1 MHSKLILKAV
11 LFFASYAI
19 AMPCYC
25 EILQVSTEKLNAA
38 LLQKSAPIVVDVR
51 SGYDFEKKHIL
62 GAVNAPYNAID
73 KAGLPKDSE
82 LVLYCGNEKC
92 PLSHLAAKT
101 LEGAGYKNVKVLAGG
116 LDEWKKK
123 GFKVEAGGQV
133 KQKKPAVN
141 TGAVSASAL
150 KKKIKSGGPVVIDT
164 RPEKEFLAG
173 HIPGARNIPLENL
186 KTQTSG
192 LTAGSEVVVYD
203 RQNTRTVEAV
213 KMLAAEGLK
222 VSELSGGLQVWSA
235 KKYPL
240 ETGANK

>member
-1 MHSKLILKAV
+1 MV
-11 LFFASYAI
+11 LFLASYAI

-25 EILQVSTEKLNAA
+25 EISQVSTEKLNEM
-38 LLQKSAPIVVDVR
+38 LSQKSEPTVVDVR

-101 LEGAGYKNVKVLAGG
+101 LEGAGYTNVKVLAGG
-116 LDEWKKK
+116 LDEWEKK
-123 GFKVEAGGQV
+123 GFKLEAGGQV
-133 KQKKPAVN
+133 KQTRPVGKM
-141 TGAVSASAL
+141 GALSASSL
-150 KKKIKSGGPVVIDT
+150 KGKMKSGGPVVIDT
-164 RPEKEFLAG
+164 RPEKEFLTG
-173 HIPGARNIPLENL
+173 HIPGARNMPLENL
-186 KTQTSG
+186 KGLISG
-192 LTAGSEVVVYD
+192 LTAGSELVVYD
-203 RQNTRTVEAV
+203 RQNTRAVEAV
-213 KMLAAEGLK
+213 KLLSSEGFK
-222 VSELSGGLQVWSA
+222 VSELTGGLQVWSA

>member
-1 MHSKLILKAV
+1 MHSKLMFKIV
-11 LFFASYAI
+11 LFLASYAI

-25 EILQVSTEKLNAA
+25 EISKISAEKLNKM
-38 LLQKSAPIVVDVR
+38 LSQKSAPAVVDVR

-73 KAGLPKDSE
+73 KAGLPKDGE

-101 LEGAGYKNVKVLAGG
+101 LEAAGYKNAKVLAGG
-116 LDEWKKK
+116 LDEWEKK

-133 KQKKPAVN
+133 KATKPAIK

-150 KKKIKSGGPVVIDT
+150 KKKMKSGGPVVIDT

-173 HIPGARNIPLENL
+173 HIPGARNMPLENL
-186 KTQTSG
+186 KAQISG
-192 LTAGSEVVVYD
+192 LTAGSEIVVYD
-203 RQNTRTVEAV
+203 RQNARTVEAV
-213 KMLAAEGLK
+213 KLLAGEGFK
-222 VSELSGGLQVWSA
+222 VSELTGGLQVWSA

-240 ETGANK
+240 ETGASQ